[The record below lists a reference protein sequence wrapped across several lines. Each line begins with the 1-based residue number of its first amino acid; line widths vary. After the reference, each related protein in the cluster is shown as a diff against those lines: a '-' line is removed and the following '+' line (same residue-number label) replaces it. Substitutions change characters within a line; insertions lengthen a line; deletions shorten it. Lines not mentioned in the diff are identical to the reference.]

1 METEASNMQLV
12 KAEVPIGA
20 LIVATQDRL
29 GSIKTVGEWVAR
41 SGMYGTDKLE
51 QGNMIAVQCIEEGLK
66 LSEWPRIYNLIQGRP
81 SKRAIA
87 AQAEFEDKG
96 GVVEWL
102 DIGSDGKKATA
113 RFTWP
118 GKKQIEVTFTIEQ
131 AERAKLVKNDSN
143 WQKWPDRM
151 LRARVLS
158 EGISLLAPKIYAG
171 TYDVDEAPQ
180 GPSLQL
186 TPEAPAEPKPA
197 RVTAVETVVADA
209 PKRNSTPTSGG
220 NSAQAPAHHQQ
231 GAGSGEAAPA
241 KAPTAPPAPT
251 PIPPTRPAPPPATA
265 TPMSTDTATQLCAV
279 LRTPDEI
286 MKGVAFFIAQKWLAE
301 GQTIDDLSEAA
312 ARKVIGN
319 AESFRKKV
327 LGVA

>member
-1 METEASNMQLV
+1 METENNNMQLV
-12 KAEVPIGA
+12 KAEVPLGA

-41 SGMYGTDKLE
+41 SGMFGTDRIE

-66 LSEWPRIYNLIQGRP
+66 ISEWPRIYNLIQGRA
-81 SKRAIA
+81 SKKAIA
-87 AQAEFEDKG
+87 AQAEFEEKG
-96 GVVEWL
+96 GSVEWL
-102 DIGSDGKKATA
+102 DTGSDGQKASA

-118 GKKQIEVTFTIEQ
+118 GKKPIEVAFTMAQ
-131 AERAKLVKNDSN
+131 AERAQLVKKDSN

-171 TYDVDEAPQ
+171 TYDADDAPQ
-180 GPSLQL
+180 APQMNPS
-186 TPEAPAEPKPA
+186 PEAPAQAQAEPKA
-197 RVTAVETVVADA
+197 AKVVAVDTVVVDA
-209 PKRNSTPTSGG
+209 PKRNSTPTNSGG
-220 NSAQAPAHHQQ
+220 SSAQATAHHQQ

-241 KAPTAPPAPT
+241 KAPTAPPAPPRTT
-251 PIPPTRPAPPPATA
+251 PAPATA
-265 TPMSTDTATQLCAV
+265 TPMSTETATQLATV

-286 MKGVAFFIAQKWLAE
+286 MKAVAFFVAQKWLAE
-301 GQTIDDLSEAA
+301 GQTIEDLSEAA

-319 AESFRKKV
+319 ADSFRKKV

>member
-12 KAEVPIGA
+12 KAEVPMGA

-41 SGMYGTDKLE
+41 SGMYGTNTLE

-87 AQAEFEDKG
+87 AQAEFEEKG
-96 GVVEWL
+96 GSVEWI

-118 GKKQIEVTFTIEQ
+118 GKKPIEVTFTIEQ

-171 TYDVDEAPQ
+171 TYDADDAPQ
-180 GPSLQL
+180 APQINLS
-186 TPEAPAEPKPA
+186 PEAPAQAQAEPKA
-197 RVTAVETVVADA
+197 AKVVAVETVVVDA
-209 PKRNSTPTSGG
+209 PKRATTPKQSDGG
-220 NSAQAPAHHQQ
+220 TVAQPVGQ
-231 GAGSGEAAPA
+231 GAGSGEAALA
-241 KAPTAPPAPT
+241 KAPTAPPAPPRTT
-251 PIPPTRPAPPPATA
+251 PAPATA
-265 TPMSTDTATQLCAV
+265 TPMTTETATQLATV

-319 AESFRKKV
+319 ADSFRKKV

>member
-131 AERAKLVKNDSN
+131 AERAQLVKKDSN

-171 TYDVDEAPQ
+171 TYDDSDAPPAPQ
-180 GPSLQL
+180 MNLA
-186 TPEAPAEPKPA
+186 PEPTAEPKPA
-197 RVTAVETVVADA
+197 KVVTVETVVEPREKPPIKNFGDV
-209 PKRNSTPTSGG
+209 
-220 NSAQAPAHHQQ
+220 
-231 GAGSGEAAPA
+231 A
-241 KAPTAPPAPT
+241 KALAEDREAKAAIKQPSAPPAP
-251 PIPPTRPAPPPATA
+251 RPNPSATTSVPGTHTH
-265 TPMSTDTATQLCAV
+265 TPMSTETATQLATV

-286 MKGVAFFIAQKWLAE
+286 MKAVAFFIGQKWLAE
-301 GQTIDDLSEAA
+301 GQTIEDLSDAA
-312 ARKVIGN
+312 AKKVIGN

-327 LGVA
+327 LGAA

>member
-1 METEASNMQLV
+1 METENNNMQLV
-12 KAEVPIGA
+12 KAEVPLGA

-41 SGMYGTDKLE
+41 SGMFGTDRIE

-66 LSEWPRIYNLIQGRP
+66 ISEWPRIYNLIQGRA
-81 SKRAIA
+81 SKKAIA
-87 AQAEFEDKG
+87 AQAEFEENG
-96 GVVEWL
+96 GTVEWL
-102 DIGSDGKKATA
+102 DTGGDGQKATA
-113 RFTWP
+113 RFAWP
-118 GKKQIEVTFTIEQ
+118 GKKPLEVTFTLAQ
-131 AERAKLVKNDSN
+131 AERAQLVKKDSN

-171 TYDVDEAPQ
+171 TYDADDAPPMAQ
-180 GPSLQL
+180 MNL
-186 TPEAPAEPKPA
+186 TPEPAPEPKPA
-197 RVTAVETVVADA
+197 KVVTVETVVEPAR
-209 PKRNSTPTSGG
+209 RNTTPTTGG
-220 NSAQAPAHHQQ
+220 DAAQASGHVKQ

-241 KAPTAPPAPT
+241 KAPTAPHAP
-251 PIPPTRPAPPPATA
+251 RPPATPTPA
-265 TPMSTDTATQLCAV
+265 PAKTESPMSNETATQLLTV

-286 MKGVAFFIAQKWLAE
+286 LKATAFFIAQKWLAE

-327 LGVA
+327 LGAA